1 MHISA
6 IISEYN
12 PFHNGHAYHI
22 EQTRVR
28 GATHIVAIMSGNFV
42 QRGDFAMFSKW
53 SRAKMALASGVDL
66 VIELPVLW
74 AVSSAER
81 FSLGGVTIADALG
94 CVDSLSFGSEAGN
107 IELLCRA
114 KSAVVSDKI
123 KPTLRKQLSRG
134 ITFAAARQLAVE
146 AVYGTEIAN
155 VLHSPNNILAIE
167 YLKAL
172 DALQSKITPITIKRK
187 GAEHDS
193 SHSCGT
199 YLSASQIRKF
209 IFKGQR
215 DLESMIPFSVV
226 NIIKEELTSKSAPS
240 NIFTLERTILAKL
253 RSMSD
258 QDIALLPDVREGLEN
273 RIINAIRRSTSLQE
287 LYHTIKT
294 KRYPMARIRRII
306 LSAFLEINQ
315 CNQNI
320 PMPYLRVLGFN
331 NRGKEILKKAKNHV
345 SLPII
350 TKFSDILLKDA
361 NAKKVFS
368 IECKASDFYQLSLP
382 HIGPC
387 GTEMIN
393 QTVRITEN
401 DFK

>member
-12 PFHNGHAYHI
+12 PFHNGHTYHI
-22 EQTRVR
+22 KQTRVR
-28 GATHIVAIMSGNFV
+28 GATHIIAIMSGNFV

-66 VIELPVLW
+66 VIELPILW
-74 AVSSAER
+74 AISSAER

-94 CVDSLSFGSEAGN
+94 CVDSLSFGSESGN

-114 KSAVVSDKI
+114 KNAVISDEI
-123 KPTLRKQLSRG
+123 KPALKKQLNCG
-134 ITFAAARQLAVE
+134 ITFGAARQLAVE
-146 AVYGTEIAN
+146 AVYGTEIAD

-172 DALQSKITPITIKRK
+172 DRLHSKITPITIKRR
-187 GAEHDS
+187 GAGHDS
-193 SHSCGT
+193 DDSSGT
-199 YLSASQIRKF
+199 YLSASKLRKF
-209 IFKGQR
+209 IFEGRQ
-215 DLESMIPFSVV
+215 DLESMISSPVV
-226 NIIKEELTSKSAPS
+226 NIIKEEIIANAAPS
-240 NIFTLERTILAKL
+240 NIFTLERAVLAKL
-253 RSMSD
+253 RSMSK
-258 QDIALLPDVREGLEN
+258 QDFVTLPDVTEGLEN
-273 RIINAIRRSTSLQE
+273 RIIKAVRKSTSLEE
-287 LYHTIKT
+287 LYRIIKT

-315 CNQNI
+315 SDHTI
-320 PMPYLRVLGFN
+320 PIPYLRVLGFN
-331 NRGKEILKKAKNHV
+331 NRGKEILKKAKKNA

-382 HIGPC
+382 QIGPC
-387 GTEMIN
+387 GTEMTS
-393 QTVRITEN
+393 QTVRIIEN